1 MDGMDAIDGMDAFDD
16 ITKHVTELS
25 SHRARNRFLRLQ
37 LKLIVEIKPI
47 LLLLRPLLTE
57 LFD

>member
-16 ITKHVTELS
+16 ITKNVTELS

-37 LKLIVEIKPI
+37 LKLIFEIKPM

-57 LFD
+57 LY